1 MKTYRGLFASPSP
14 SVASSVRHQ
23 TNRFCCGIYRGD
35 TNKVSRRERK
45 CAVFLVFLHWNI
57 YGNRISFFFS
67 HWNIV
72 LVETQ
77 KRTFRWIVEIFIE
90 SMRVRLRM
98 NVCRAVWVCVHC
110 TAIATVDGVAVTI
123 TVTVCVCV
131 DIFFVSTINS
141 ILFSIHVRFT
151 YVMLLLLHIHSILCV
166 SVVIECVVM

>member
-1 MKTYRGLFASPSP
+1 MKTYRGLFASPSL

-67 HWNIV
+67 LKYCSCRNTKENFPMNCWNFYWKYACSASNECV
-72 LVETQ
+72 PSGV
-77 KRTFRWIVEIFIE
+77 
-90 SMRVRLRM
+90 S
-98 NVCRAVWVCVHC
+98 VCPLHRYRYCWWRCC
-110 TAIATVDGVAVTI
+110 YYYGDG
-123 TVTVCVCV
+123 VCV